1 MYQQTIDQILKQDIE
16 TKKYFIGV
24 FARDELPHQLT
35 YPCCFV
41 LNTQNRSEHGE
52 HWLAFLYNS
61 KRICYFF
68 DSYGL
73 SPYFYNLNNYVE
85 NSSNN
90 VVWNMRRLQGESNYC
105 GFYCILFLIY
115 ACRNKLG
122 TFFNKFNLKLNEND
136 FIITKELF
144 RN

>member
-1 MYQQTIDQILKQDIE
+1 MYEQTIEKILKKDPE

-24 FARDELPHQLT
+24 FARDELPEELT

-41 LNTQNRSEHGE
+41 LNTQNRSEKGE
-52 HWLAFLYNS
+52 HWLAFCYNS

-73 SPYFYNLNNYVE
+73 SPYYYNLNNYVA
-85 NSSNN
+85 NSSDNFI
-90 VVWNMRRLQGESNYC
+90 WNMRRIQGDSNYC
-105 GFYCILFLIY
+105 GFYCIFYLIF
-115 ACRNKLG
+115 ACRNNLK
-122 TFFNKFNLKLNEND
+122 TFYNKFNLELNKND
-136 FIITKELF
+136 FIITNELF